1 MNPGP
6 VAYVRLG
13 FLNARSIVRKSAFIH
28 NIILSN
34 TLSILA
40 IQETRISNLDP
51 LNVIQDAAPDSFTVL
66 HTPHPWSEGW
76 GLAIAAHKSF
86 TLNDLTAKINFVP
99 QSFGLQ
105 VCSQRGVG
113 IA

>member
-66 HTPHPWSEGW
+66 HALVLCLSLE
-76 GLAIAAHKSF
+76 
-86 TLNDLTAKINFVP
+86 
-99 QSFGLQ
+99 
-105 VCSQRGVG
+105 RGVG
-113 IA
+113 DWLLWPTNHSQ